1 MRRKLLVTV
10 PVIALAA
17 VAAVSAC
24 SSSSSSSSPSSAGGA
39 SAASSAGSSALTS
52 ATLKMTALQSDQ
64 PGLTQVISDWEKVH
78 PGVTIQASYLPSG
91 DTYNSQ
97 VTTQFSGG
105 NGPDFVWLIGGGAS
119 PIGVQTFAKNG
130 YLADLTSQSW
140 VSTMYAPIKPLF
152 QLDGKVYTRD
162 LGTSPLAIMNYNK
175 AYFTQ
180 NNLQIPQT
188 FPQLLSLCKTISAKG
203 ETPVSWGAA
212 TEAVN
217 ANNLAVIAGNTVF
230 STNPSWLTQALAGKA
245 TFTGT
250 PGWREAVQ
258 EIADM
263 KSANCFSQ
271 GVSGV
276 QLTEMISDFA
286 NGNAAMMFTY
296 GGLDGNV
303 LALKPNLSIGMFPLP
318 APTAANTRVT
328 LQAAGGL
335 GINAKTAHL
344 ADAEAFLDFIS
355 TPAELAK
362 FAKLSNLISPSQ
374 AVSGNLTGIY
384 TDIQPY
390 FTDKK
395 VISDPT
401 ALWPNT
407 SFNTNTGAS
416 VQGLFT
422 GQNSVSTVLQQMDHY
437 FTAP

>member
-1 MRRKLLVTV
+1 LITV

-24 SSSSSSSSPSSAGGA
+24 SSSSSSPSSSAGGG
-39 SAASSAGSSALTS
+39 SAASSTGSSSLTP

-64 PGLTQVISDWEKVH
+64 PGLTQVINDWAKVH
-78 PGVTIQASYLPSG
+78 PDVTIQASYLPSG

-105 NGPDFVWLIGGGAS
+105 NGPDFIWLIGGGAS
-119 PIGVQTFAKNG
+119 PIGVQTFAKKG
-130 YLADLTSQSW
+130 YLADLTNQSW
-140 VSTMYAPIKPLF
+140 VSSMYAPIKPLF
-152 QLDGKVYTRD
+152 QQDNKVYARD

-175 AYFTQ
+175 TYFTQ

-217 ANNLAVIAGNTVF
+217 ANDLAVIAGNTVF
-230 STNPSWLTQALAGKA
+230 STSPSWLTQALAGKA

-250 PGWREAVQ
+250 PGWRDAVQ

-271 GVSGV
+271 GVGGV
-276 QLTEMISDFA
+276 QLTQMISDFA
-286 NGNAAMMFTY
+286 NGNTAMMFTY

-303 LALKPNLSIGMFPLP
+303 LTLKPNLSIGMFPLP
-318 APTAANTRVT
+318 APTAADTRVT

-344 ADAEAFLDFIS
+344 ADAEAFLNFIS
-355 TPAELAK
+355 TPTELAT

-374 AVSGNLTGIY
+374 AVSGDLTGIY
-384 TDIQPY
+384 GDIQSY

-422 GQNSVSTVLQQMDHY
+422 GQTSVSTVLQQMDQY
-437 FTAP
+437 FKAQ